1 MHWVRTIVV
10 VALVAAGVVAS
21 PEEQR
26 HVSLVPWKLVG
37 PADAVQAPLT
47 LFWIPDSATAM
58 RRSPLLTSDELTRFS
73 ARCVA
78 MRVVR
83 LDDDVRLASLGVNG
97 QLPVAVLADRNGRV
111 IGSVSGD
118 DVAEVEDLV
127 RDELD
132 TRTFEADSM
141 LDAARR
147 HADAGRRDAAM
158 ALYREVWEAR
168 CLCPRQG
175 KLAGRALKKL
185 ERR

>member
-10 VALVAAGVVAS
+10 IALVAAGVVAS

-26 HVSLVPWKLVG
+26 HVSLVPWKILA
-37 PADAVQAPLT
+37 PADAVNAPLT

-83 LDDDVRLASLGVNG
+83 LDDAARLAGLRIDGE
-97 QLPVAVLADRNGRV
+97 LPVAVLADRNGRV
-111 IGSVSGD
+111 IGRVWAE
-118 DVAEVEDLV
+118 DVADVEDLV

-132 TRTFEADSM
+132 TRTFQADSM

-158 ALYREVWEAR
+158 TLYREVWEAR

>member
-1 MHWVRTIVV
+1 MHWVRAIVV

-26 HVSLVPWKLVG
+26 HVSLVPWKILG
-37 PADAVQAPLT
+37 PSDVADAPLT
-47 LFWIPDSATAM
+47 LFWIPDSAGAM

-83 LDDDVRLASLGVNG
+83 FDDDVRLATLGVEDE
-97 QLPVAVLADRNGRV
+97 LPVAVLADRNGRV
-111 IGSVSGD
+111 IGSVAGE
-118 DVAEVEDLV
+118 DVADVEDLV

-132 TRTFEADSM
+132 TRTFQADSM

-158 ALYREVWEAR
+158 ALYREVWGAR